1 MGMHD
6 GHRERLKETYLE
18 NGLDRMNDIQA
29 LELLLFYAVA
39 RRDTNELAHALL
51 ARFGSLDALFH
62 ASVEELEEVP
72 GVGRH
77 TAILLTM
84 IPQLTKKSAVSR
96 TGEIHQITSS
106 RDAGRY
112 LIPRFL
118 EEQDEVVLMLC
129 LDNKRSILCC
139 CEMGRGVVNTVNINI
154 RRAVEKALRV
164 KASSVILAHNHP
176 GGLAIPSREDDLVTK
191 NLYNALEIVG
201 IHLEDHII
209 VADGDYVSMAD
220 TGIMQH
226 YRF

>member
-1 MGMHD
+1 MGLHD

-51 ARFGSLDALFH
+51 ERFGSLDALFH
-62 ASVEELEEVP
+62 AGVEELEEVP

-84 IPQLTKKSAVSR
+84 IPQIMKKSAVSK
-96 TGEIHQITSS
+96 TNEIRQITSS
-106 RDAGRY
+106 HDAGKF
-112 LIPRFL
+112 LVPRFMG
-118 EEQDEVVLMLC
+118 EQDEIVLMIC

-164 KASSVILAHNHP
+164 KASAVILAHNHP
-176 GGLAIPSREDDLVTK
+176 GGLAIPSREDDNVTK

-220 TGIMQH
+220 TGMMQL
-226 YRF
+226 YRY

>member
-51 ARFGSLDALFH
+51 ARFGSLDAVFH
-62 ASVEELEEVP
+62 ASVEELREVP
-72 GVGRH
+72 GVGSH

-84 IPQLTKKSAVSR
+84 IPQIMKKSAVSR

-226 YRF
+226 YRY

>member
-84 IPQLTKKSAVSR
+84 IPQIMKKSAVSR

>member
-51 ARFGSLDALFH
+51 ARFGSLDAVFH
-62 ASVEELEEVP
+62 ASVEELREVP
-72 GVGRH
+72 GVGSH

-84 IPQLTKKSAVSR
+84 IPQIMKKSAVSR
-96 TGEIHQITSS
+96 TGEIHQITNS

>member
-51 ARFGSLDALFH
+51 ARFGSLDAVFH
-62 ASVEELEEVP
+62 ASVEELREVP
-72 GVGRH
+72 GVGSH

-84 IPQLTKKSAVSR
+84 IPQIMKKSAVSR

>member
-1 MGMHD
+1 
-6 GHRERLKETYLE
+6 
-18 NGLDRMNDIQA
+18 
-29 LELLLFYAVA
+29 
-39 RRDTNELAHALL
+39 
-51 ARFGSLDALFH
+51 
-62 ASVEELEEVP
+62 
-72 GVGRH
+72 
-77 TAILLTM
+77 M
-84 IPQLTKKSAVSR
+84 IPQIMKKSAVSR

>member
-51 ARFGSLDALFH
+51 ARFGSLDAVFH
-62 ASVEELEEVP
+62 ASVEELREVP
-72 GVGRH
+72 GVGSH

-84 IPQLTKKSAVSR
+84 IPQIMKKSAVSR

-118 EEQDEVVLMLC
+118 EEQDEVVLMPC
-129 LDNKRSILCC
+129 LANKRSILCC